1 MKNLETIAARRKEL
15 KELQAKLD
23 TLEVSETSKVL
34 QWKKIV
40 NELDVLEDLE
50 ESIKEVFERGKKLG
64 YERAKL
70 KGEIKGEISKIK
82 TLIKYEMSSETFTND
97 LKFLTQEK
105 VKDKLE
111 SNLTYIKEHIDDSD
125 SDICEQ
131 LGLIGNLSDFEGQIY
146 EDCFSL
152 NRLNSNSKYNQLKV
166 NIMYGVST
174 FCN

>member
-1 MKNLETIAARRKEL
+1 M
-15 KELQAKLD
+15 
-23 TLEVSETSKVL
+23 
-34 QWKKIV
+34 

-131 LGLIGNLSDFEGQIY
+131 LGLIGNLSDFEG
-146 EDCFSL
+146 
-152 NRLNSNSKYNQLKV
+152 
-166 NIMYGVST
+166 
-174 FCN
+174 